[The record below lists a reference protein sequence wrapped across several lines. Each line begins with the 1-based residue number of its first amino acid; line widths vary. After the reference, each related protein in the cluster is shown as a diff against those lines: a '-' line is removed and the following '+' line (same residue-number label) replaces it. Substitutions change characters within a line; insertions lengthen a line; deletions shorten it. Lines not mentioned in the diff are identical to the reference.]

1 MDHGFRWF
9 SDRLPGKAAA
19 ALMVLA
25 GWFVPAHLPAQFAE
39 HKPAPQTI
47 DPDELHVSSDTYL
60 PPAQSAFGSSVRLVE
75 VLAVVRDSQGRP
87 VAGLTRADFEVHD
100 EGKKRELTAFSVQDA
115 PAKTT
120 AVAVP
125 ATAAAGQPAAAP
137 APATRPKRT
146 IAMLFDDLNSKPLD
160 FQQMRDGALRFV
172 KSGLAPGDRV
182 GVFTTSQAF
191 YLPFTS
197 DAAELAAAIAK
208 LNYRERIGN
217 NTMQCPYFS
226 PYIAYVIENN
236 LDPQALAAKVDELSH
251 CTGAVVSA
259 GRGKAAAAAPATY
272 ISPQSPQALPVIQM
286 ARIFMEEQDVTTQD
300 TLDAMEDLVKVLAA
314 QPGQRMLLLGSGG
327 FFAGTLELRQEALIE
342 HAVHAGVVINALD
355 AKGLYTADLPPNGGN
370 GSALSA
376 VYAVKLGARDKDA
389 SNDAMENLAAGTGG
403 KFFRNSNDLAAGYG
417 ELTEV
422 PEVSYLLGFS
432 PPAPDG
438 KFHNLK
444 VQVPGGKGYSIQAR
458 KGYTSEKESAPREE
472 RKIDREVFTTTLVN
486 DAPVSL
492 DLTLEPNVAGGNIL
506 RAVYHVG
513 VKALPFVDQSGV
525 KADKLSFLLVVLD
538 KDGNFISGEQGAME
552 FALKQATFERLRD
565 TRLDASLRLE
575 MPSRAGTYRLRVLIE
590 EANGG
595 KMTEAMKVMN
605 LQ

>member
-1 MDHGFRWF
+1 MDHRFRW
-9 SDRLPGKAAA
+9 LPGRTAA
-19 ALMVLA
+19 ALVVLA
-25 GWFVPAHLPAQFAE
+25 GWFVPAHLPAQFTE

-47 DPDELHVSSDTYL
+47 DPDELRVSSDTYL
-60 PPAQSAFGSSVRLVE
+60 PPAHSAFGSAVRLVE
-75 VLAVVRDSQGRP
+75 VLAVVRDNQGHP
-87 VAGLTRADFEVHD
+87 VLGLTRADFEVRD
-100 EGKKRELTAFSVQDA
+100 EGKKRELTAFSIQDA
-115 PAKTT
+115 PPQTT
-120 AVAVP
+120 TVP
-125 ATAAAGQPAAAP
+125 APAPAAAGQPAAAP
-137 APATRPKRT
+137 APAARPKRT

-172 KSGLAPGDRV
+172 KTGLAPGDRV
-182 GVFTTSQAF
+182 GIFTTSQAF

-208 LNYRERIGN
+208 LNPRERIGN
-217 NTMQCPYFS
+217 DTVQCPYLS

-236 LDPQALAAKVDELSH
+236 LDPQALAAKVDEYSH
-251 CTGAVVSA
+251 CGGTAVSS
-259 GRGKAAAAAPATY
+259 GRGKAAAAPAAY
-272 ISPQSPQALPVIQM
+272 VSPQSPQALQVIQL
-286 ARIFMEEQDVTTQD
+286 ARIVAEEQDVTSQD

-314 QPGQRMLLLGSGG
+314 QQGQRMLLLGSAG
-327 FFAGTLELRQEALIE
+327 FFAGTLEMRQETLIE

-376 VYAVKLGARDKDA
+376 VYAVKLGTRDKDA
-389 SNDAMENLAAGTGG
+389 SNDVMENLAAGTGG
-403 KFFRNSNDLAAGYG
+403 KFFRNSNDLAAGYA

-422 PEVSYLLGFS
+422 PDVSYLLGFT
-432 PPAPDG
+432 PPTPDG

-444 VQVPGGKGYSIQAR
+444 VQVSGGKGYSIQAR

-492 DLTLEPNVAGGNIL
+492 DLTLEPNTTGGNIL

-590 EANGG
+590 ESNGG